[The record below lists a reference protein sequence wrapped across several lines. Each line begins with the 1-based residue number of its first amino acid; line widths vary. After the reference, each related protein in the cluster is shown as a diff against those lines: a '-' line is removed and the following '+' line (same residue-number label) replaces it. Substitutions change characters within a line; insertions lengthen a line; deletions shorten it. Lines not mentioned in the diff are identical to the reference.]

1 MTQLDL
7 ANESG
12 VPASRIS
19 LIECGHVFPSD
30 RDLERL
36 AYAMGLE
43 KEQITG
49 DLPDPNPREVAESCG
64 V

>member
-7 ANESG
+7 SNESG

-19 LIECGHVFPSD
+19 LIECGHVLPSD

-36 AYAMGLE
+36 ARAMGLDTE
-43 KEQITG
+43 EIVG
-49 DLPDPNPREVAESCG
+49 DAGDPRPTEVAESYR